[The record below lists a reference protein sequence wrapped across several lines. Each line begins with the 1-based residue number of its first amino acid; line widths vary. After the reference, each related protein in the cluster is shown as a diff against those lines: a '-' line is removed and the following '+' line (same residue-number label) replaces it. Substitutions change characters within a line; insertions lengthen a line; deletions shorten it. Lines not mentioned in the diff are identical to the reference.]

1 MNNNKKHWI
10 YSFDKDKNI
19 SFAIASILNGYYE
32 HNYPVD
38 AHNIQAIQ
46 SVHNLNKS
54 EAKQVINKAKDYIKG
69 ESHEQK
75 EKSKSA

>member
-19 SFAIASILNGYYE
+19 SFAIASVLNAYYE
-32 HNYPVD
+32 KNFSF
-38 AHNIQAIQ
+38 AKNIEAIKV
-46 SVHNLNKS
+46 VHNLTW
-54 EAKQVINKAKDYIKG
+54 KQAETVILKAKEYIKG